1 MTIIIIIII
10 LLIIIFEKV
19 FAGPRRYYS
28 VPLSVSAVEYLSAG
42 EDNTIEWKLTEP
54 CVAGSRFV
62 TIDTSFIDL
71 VTPTLDRVA
80 RFNPH
85 GTSGGYL
92 ETQPLDLLLRP
103 PLEFRAWLY
112 RDTLRAPQI
121 GKVFRLIDAQEN
133 TLLSFAEAWSPTDAQ
148 SGAIVNFADGR
159 EWTKCGCCC
168 VVYFIVLTSLHF
180 YWYLYVCVYVVKR
193 GRMPR
198 VVVSGNMWQCAYS
211 STTDCVTCKCTLTAS
226 KRLYLKPTA
235 LRSNRAEHKATSSRN
250 KNLFLLLL
258 FFYFIFIVLFKFL
271 EELVRQQR
279 RIVFV
284 SANSWWANWT
294 TY

>member
-1 MTIIIIIII
+1 M
-10 LLIIIFEKV
+10 
-19 FAGPRRYYS
+19 
-28 VPLSVSAVEYLSAG
+28 PLSVSAVEYLSAG

-168 VVYFIVLTSLHF
+168 VVVLLFSHLFISIGIYT
-180 YWYLYVCVYVVKR
+180 CVYVVKR

-198 VVVSGNMWQCAYS
+198 VVVSGNMWRCAYS

-235 LRSNRAEHKATSSRN
+235 LRSNHVAHKATSSSN
-250 KNLFLLLL
+250 KKIFLVYFLFSL
-258 FFYFIFIVLFKFL
+258 FYFKFL